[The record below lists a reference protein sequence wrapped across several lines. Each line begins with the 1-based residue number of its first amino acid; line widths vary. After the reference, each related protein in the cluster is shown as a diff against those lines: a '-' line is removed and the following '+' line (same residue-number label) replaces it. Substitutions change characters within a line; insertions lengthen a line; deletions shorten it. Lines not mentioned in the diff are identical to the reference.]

1 MFKRLM
7 LVAALMVVTVAGQSF
22 AADFLKMIPE
32 DADFVLQLNV
42 SKILAMP
49 EVQKQIN
56 DGFAKEPERKKTYEE
71 LKGKTGFDP
80 LKDISSFV
88 LFSSGT
94 VKDGAE
100 ALAGAIVEGKY
111 DIEKITATIKEDEA
125 FKKDADLTVIDGFNA
140 IVPKNTKDGYG
151 MFLDNQFVAVGSQSG
166 VDAIKAVKLG
176 KAKNVENKKDFY
188 AILSKLDTKATV
200 CGAGLLPKAFKEK
213 VAKNPNA
220 AAFANINLFRFD
232 FNNDTNMVFNLSAE
246 IDDAKNVETVMTQL
260 NGYVAMIKMFAAQEP
275 AVAEIV
281 NMLNVASEGTS
292 VKMSLNVP
300 AEKLAELKAK
310 LEEKAKQMQEQNKA
324 NGANAPRE

>member
-56 DGFAKEPERKKTYEE
+56 DGFAKEPEKKKTYEE

-88 LFSSGT
+88 LFSSGS
-94 VKDGAE
+94 VKEGAE

-111 DIEKITATIKEDEA
+111 DIEKIISVIKEDED
-125 FKKDADLTVIDGFNA
+125 FKKDAELTVIDGFNA

-188 AILSKLDTKATV
+188 AILSKLDTKSTV

-232 FNNDTNMVFNLSAE
+232 FNNDANMVFNLSAE

-281 NMLNVASEGTS
+281 NMLTVTSEGTS
-292 VKMSLNVP
+292 VKMGLNVP

-310 LEEKAKQMQEQNKA
+310 LEEKAKQMQEQKA
-324 NGANAPRE
+324 NDANAPRE